1 MNILRKEKPEQER
14 PMLVKKSTG
23 KYSFNCTPDICVRFE
38 AVFVR
43 HNSIFARHCPMSGA
57 NIQAQCIYSSIAE
70 A

>member
-23 KYSFNCTPDICVRFE
+23 KYFFNYTPDIYVRFE

-43 HNSIFARHCPMSGA
+43 HNSIFCQTLPNVRC
-57 NIQAQCIYSSIAE
+57 
-70 A
+70 